1 MGEADNPQVNRTDPR
16 RRLILSYA
24 REEDYLP
31 LTRAV
36 LSKMGYAIVTEE
48 ERPSL
53 PPHLVDRSPE
63 LIIVDERR
71 LSEIEDEPDALVPL
85 IVLSGSGGVTGADPR
100 VLGAVCRPAGLHE
113 LYRLI
118 QQGLEE
124 RPRSAPRVA
133 TNLTAHCRQG
143 EHEWRASLLSLSEN
157 GCLMRTPEPL
167 ELGSQIEIRFELPQ
181 GATVETQAEAAYQ
194 IVPDLGLVFSRT
206 PAVFREAI
214 ASFVER
220 TLVITPP

>member
-1 MGEADNPQVNRTDPR
+1 M
-16 RRLILSYA
+16 
-24 REEDYLP
+24 P
-31 LTRAV
+31 LARAV
-36 LSKMGYAIVTEE
+36 LAKMGYAIVTEE

-53 PPHLVDRSPE
+53 PPHLVERPAE
-63 LIIVDERR
+63 LIVVDERR
-71 LSEIEDEPDALVPL
+71 LSEVEDEPDGLVPL
-85 IVLSGSGGVTGADPR
+85 IVLTGSGGVTGADPR
-100 VLGAVCRPAGLHE
+100 VLGAVRRPAGLHE

-124 RPRSAPRVA
+124 TPRSAPRVA
-133 TNLTAHCRQG
+133 TNLTAHCRQA

-206 PAVFREAI
+206 PAVCRAAI
-214 ASFVER
+214 TTFVER
-220 TLVITPP
+220 TLALSPPA